1 MHPPARA
8 QLKPYI
14 QYYSYSAEII
24 LKTSGRGSFIA
35 PAVGF
40 LHYGP
45 SCYLYDHVCNFNYQG
60 AHRPLRLQMRMQGC
74 WLVACARPMLSYSA
88 HTCAKHCKGEP
99 GSPTACWGL
108 KSLI

>member
-1 MHPPARA
+1 MA

-14 QYYSYSAEII
+14 QYYSYSAELI
-24 LKTSGRGSFIA
+24 LQTSGRGSFIA

-60 AHRPLRLQMRMQGC
+60 TVAPPCFRCCLHARVGATTLRVNLDLTEGRLQKTLQHA
-74 WLVACARPMLSYSA
+74 ACSCQADMP
-88 HTCAKHCKGEP
+88 
-99 GSPTACWGL
+99 
-108 KSLI
+108 